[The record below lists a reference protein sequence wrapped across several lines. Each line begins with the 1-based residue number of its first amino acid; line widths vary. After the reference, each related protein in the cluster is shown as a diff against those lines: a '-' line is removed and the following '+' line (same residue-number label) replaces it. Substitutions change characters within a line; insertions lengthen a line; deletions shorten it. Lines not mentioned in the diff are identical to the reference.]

1 MKLVIRMEE
10 SLNFVVNVNPR
21 SKKNSQEIVFN
32 RKTGKRMVIQN
43 KRYTEF
49 EKECKQY
56 MPKLDKPIDYPVNLS
71 CKFYVCDA
79 RKRDIAN
86 YLEAIQD
93 VLVKYKV
100 LEDDNYNIVSSL
112 NNCSMEIDR
121 DNNRIEISIDKII

>member
-1 MKLVIRMEE
+1 MIKI
-10 SLNFVVNVNPR
+10 NIPVNPR

-32 RKTGKRMVIQN
+32 RKTGHRMVIQN

-49 EKECKQY
+49 EKECKKHI
-56 MPKLDKPIDYPVNLS
+56 PVLREPPINYPINLQ

-93 VLVKYKV
+93 ILVKYGI

-112 NNCSMEIDR
+112 NGCSMEIDR
-121 DNNRIEISIDKII
+121 DNPHIEITIEKIKEQE

>member
-1 MKLVIRMEE
+1 MGSFKFTI
-10 SLNFVVNVNPR
+10 NVNPR

-32 RKTGKRMVIQN
+32 RRTGKRMVIQN

-56 MPKLDKPIDYPVNLS
+56 MPIFEEPIRYPINLG

-86 YLEAIQD
+86 YIEAIQD
-93 VLVKYKV
+93 ILVKYKV
-100 LEDDNYNIVSSL
+100 IEDDNYSIIKSL
-112 NNCSMEIDR
+112 DGCSMEIDR
-121 DNNRIEISIDKII
+121 DNPRIEITLTYQ

>member
-1 MKLVIRMEE
+1 MIKITIP
-10 SLNFVVNVNPR
+10 VNPR

-32 RKTGKRMVIQN
+32 KRTGHRMVIQN

-49 EKECKQY
+49 EKECKKHL
-56 MPKLDKPIDYPVNLS
+56 PKLEKPIDYSINLQ

-93 VLVKYKV
+93 VLVKYNI
-100 LEDDNYNIVSSL
+100 LEDDNYNIVSSI
-112 NNCSMEIDR
+112 NGCSMEIDR
-121 DNNRIEISIDKII
+121 NDPRVEITIEKNKEQE

>member
-1 MKLVIRMEE
+1 MLKIVIP
-10 SLNFVVNVNPR
+10 VIPR

-32 RKTGKRMVIQN
+32 RKTGRRMVIQN

-49 EKECKQY
+49 EKKCKEY
-56 MPKLDKPIDYPVNLS
+56 MPTLEKSINDSVNLS
-71 CKFYVCDA
+71 CHFFVPDA

-93 VLVKYKV
+93 ILVKYKV

-112 NNCSMEIDR
+112 NNCKMEIDR
-121 DNNRIEISIDKII
+121 KNPRIEINIEKK

>member
-1 MKLVIRMEE
+1 MIKI
-10 SLNFVVNVNPR
+10 NIPVNPR

-32 RKTGKRMVIQN
+32 RKTGHRMVIQN

-49 EKECKQY
+49 EKECKKHI
-56 MPKLDKPIDYPVNLS
+56 PVLREPPINYPINLQ

-93 VLVKYKV
+93 ILVKYGI

-112 NNCSMEIDR
+112 NGCSMAIDR
-121 DNNRIEISIDKII
+121 DKPRIEIIIEKIKEQD

>member
-1 MKLVIRMEE
+1 MEE
-10 SLNFVVNVNPR
+10 SLKIIINTNPR

-32 RKTGKRMVIQN
+32 KKTGKRMVIQN

-56 MPKLDKPIDYPVNLS
+56 MPVLNKPIDYPINLQ

-93 VLVKYKV
+93 ILVKYKI

-112 NNCSMEIDR
+112 NGCSMEIDR
-121 DNNRIEISIDKII
+121 DNSRIEIIIDKIH

>member
-1 MKLVIRMEE
+1 MSILAQ
-10 SLNFVVNVNPR
+10 
-21 SKKNSQEIVFN
+21 KKNSQEIVFN

-56 MPKLDKPIDYPVNLS
+56 MPKLDKPIDYPINLQ

-112 NNCSMEIDR
+112 NGCSMEIDR
-121 DNNRIEISIDKII
+121 ENNRIEITITKKENE

>member
-1 MKLVIRMEE
+1 MQITIP
-10 SLNFVVNVNPR
+10 VNPR

-32 RKTGKRMVIQN
+32 KKTGHRMVIQN

-49 EKECKQY
+49 EKQCKEH
-56 MPKLDKPIDYPVNLS
+56 MPKVETPINYAINLQ

-93 VLVKYKV
+93 ILVKYKI
-100 LEDDNYNIVSSL
+100 LEDDNYTIVSSL
-112 NNCSMEIDR
+112 NGCSMEIDR
-121 DNNRIEISIDKII
+121 ENPRIEITIEKN

>member
-1 MKLVIRMEE
+1 MIKITIP
-10 SLNFVVNVNPR
+10 VNPR

-32 RKTGKRMVIQN
+32 KKTGHRMVIQN

-49 EKECKQY
+49 EKECKKY
-56 MPKLDKPIDYPVNLS
+56 IPVLREPPINYPINLQ
-71 CKFYVCDA
+71 CEFYVCDA

-93 VLVKYKV
+93 ILVKYGI

-112 NNCSMEIDR
+112 NGCSMKIDR
-121 DNNRIEISIDKII
+121 NNPRIEIVISKIKEQE

>member
-1 MKLVIRMEE
+1 MKE

-56 MPKLDKPIDYPVNLS
+56 MPKLDKPIDYPINLQ

-112 NNCSMEIDR
+112 NGCSMEIDR
-121 DNNRIEISIDKII
+121 ENNRIEITITKKENE